1 MRKDKKLIKILFII
15 TFIILS
21 STVYSFSSNKEAY
34 IQNYRIV
41 LDNYTVNNNK
51 IYICVSYYQIFYSL
65 ILIYGD
71 NRFLISEDLKKE
83 INKII
88 SKDEMNLFI
97 KQYNLNEF
105 LSKIELYLIKTK
117 ESSPEDFMPNLDFS
131 MFNLI
136 SSNYIVD
143 NDIIEQFLNKY
154 REKVNKI
161 ALIFLE
167 EFYKLINKNELEEL
181 INKNYYLL
189 KLNYDLYLYLIPQ
202 IEFEL
207 NEKETIPITIS
218 CYFKINENSLSKLN
232 ILKYINNIDSIK
244 DKIFGNY
251 IFISLLG
258 SKEFEENENNKCYT
272 FKYYTL
278 FSIIHE
284 FFHFY
289 QYQNNE
295 DEFSKEDFINKIYE
309 VYIENE
315 YFHFIIDY
323 KWYQSYY
330 SNLPHKQN
338 MYHTMKNPQS
348 QTYYNYDLFLTF
360 SKGFVEF
367 SAILYNYWYFIKFKN
382 IEINDLFNNDEILDL
397 LNTLYSNFIYE
408 SLLKLNNIIDISD
421 YNLWKALFIDYIQ
434 NNVGNIIKLLS

>member
-21 STVYSFSSNKEAY
+21 SIVYSFSSNKEEY

-41 LDNYTVNNNK
+41 LDNYVVNNNK

-71 NRFLISEDLKKE
+71 NRFLISEDIKKE

-88 SKDEMNLFI
+88 SKDEINLFI

-105 LSKIELYLIKTK
+105 LSKIELYLRKTK
-117 ESSPEDFMPNLDFS
+117 ESSPANFMPNLDYFS
-131 MFNLI
+131 MFYLI

-143 NDIIEQFLNKY
+143 NNIIEQFLNKY
-154 REKVNKI
+154 REQVNKI
-161 ALIFLE
+161 ALILLE

-207 NEKETIPITIS
+207 NENETILITSS

-251 IFISLLG
+251 IFISY
-258 SKEFEENENNKCYT
+258 KN
-272 FKYYTL
+272 
-278 FSIIHE
+278 
-284 FFHFY
+284 
-289 QYQNNE
+289 QY
-295 DEFSKEDFINKIYE
+295 
-309 VYIENE
+309 
-315 YFHFIIDY
+315 
-323 KWYQSYY
+323 
-330 SNLPHKQN
+330 
-338 MYHTMKNPQS
+338 
-348 QTYYNYDLFLTF
+348 
-360 SKGFVEF
+360 
-367 SAILYNYWYFIKFKN
+367 
-382 IEINDLFNNDEILDL
+382 
-397 LNTLYSNFIYE
+397 
-408 SLLKLNNIIDISD
+408 
-421 YNLWKALFIDYIQ
+421 
-434 NNVGNIIKLLS
+434 